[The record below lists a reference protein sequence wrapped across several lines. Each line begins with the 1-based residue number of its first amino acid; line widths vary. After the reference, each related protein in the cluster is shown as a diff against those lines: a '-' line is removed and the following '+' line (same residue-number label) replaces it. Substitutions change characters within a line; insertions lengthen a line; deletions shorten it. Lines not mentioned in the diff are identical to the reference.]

1 MSTPFPLRGHH
12 VIRGIAA
19 ALFLVPSLLWSQPAL
34 EFTGRRADL
43 AAKLPDGVVVALGG
57 HDPAQDYLS
66 FNQAP
71 SFYYLT
77 GFKEPDAA
85 LIMLVKSGA
94 LQSATLF
101 VNPKQPSR
109 EVWTGTRVGVEGVS
123 GITGLR
129 GRPVG
134 DLPRVLDSLA
144 GTGAPFNV
152 IGEVS
157 RAPDDEGAMTFRTP
171 DEQIFDRLRRKFP
184 SLKLTVVN
192 EAVEQL
198 RGTKSATEVM
208 LIRNAVDLTVRAQ
221 REVIPSI
228 KVGMNEFELQALIE
242 YTFRRN
248 GADRSSFATIVGSG
262 PNSTTLHYN
271 QDDRFIGSND
281 LIVLDIGASFRGY
294 AADVTRTVPA
304 SGLFSNEQRT
314 VYQLVR
320 DAQRAAERQ
329 AVVGAAARLMSDSA
343 SATLAAGLT
352 RLGLIDSPNATYDC
366 GTGAQPRQCLQL
378 QLYYMH
384 GIGHGIGLEVH
395 DPDQFYYSGK
405 IQAGSVFTIEPGLY
419 VREHLLEEIPD
430 TPSNREFAGRIRN
443 AVSLYRNIGVRIED
457 DYLATTKTV
466 ERLSEFPREINE
478 IEELMRKGSPGVAPR
493 DEVRVEKYRLI
504 P

>member
-1 MSTPFPLRGHH
+1 MIRSFAVAVLLLPTLLR
-12 VIRGIAA
+12 A
-19 ALFLVPSLLWSQPAL
+19 QPAL

-43 AAKLPDGVVVALGG
+43 AARLPDGVVVALGG
-57 HDPAQDYLS
+57 HDPSQDYLS
-66 FNQAP
+66 FEQTP

-85 LIMLVKSGA
+85 LLMFVKGGA

-109 EVWTGTRVGVEGVS
+109 EVWTGTRAGVDGVS
-123 GITGLR
+123 ALTGLR
-129 GRPVG
+129 GRPIA
-134 DLPRVLDSLA
+134 DFPRTLDSLA
-144 GTGAPFNV
+144 GSGLAFNV

-157 RAPDDEGAMTFRTP
+157 RPPEDEGALSFRTP
-171 DEQIFDRLRRKFP
+171 DEQIFDRLKRKYS

-192 EAVEQL
+192 DAVEQL
-198 RGTKSATEVM
+198 RGTKSAAEVV
-208 LIRNAVDLTVRAQ
+208 LIRNAVDITVRAHK
-221 REVIPSI
+221 EVIPSI
-228 KVGMNEFELQALIE
+228 KPGMNEFELQALIE

-248 GADRSSFATIVGSG
+248 GADRPSFSTIVGSG

-281 LIVLDIGASFRGY
+281 LIVMDIGASFRGY

-304 SGLFSNEQRT
+304 SGTFSPEQRII
-314 VYQLVR
+314 YQIVR

-329 AVVGAAARLMSDSA
+329 AKVGAAARLMSDSA
-343 SATLAAGLT
+343 SATLAAGLA
-352 RLGLIDSPNATYDC
+352 RVGLIDSPSATYDC

-395 DPDQFYYSGK
+395 DPDQYYYTGK
-405 IQAGSVFTIEPGLY
+405 IEAGSVFTIEPGLY

-430 TPSNREFAGRIRN
+430 TPRNKEFAGRIRH
-443 AVSLYRNIGVRIED
+443 AVTQYANVGVRIED
-457 DYLATTKTV
+457 NYLATTKTV
-466 ERLSEFPREINE
+466 EWLSQFPREISE
-478 IEELMRKGSPGVAPR
+478 IEELMRKGSTGVAAR
-493 DEVRVEKYRLI
+493 DEFRVEKYRLI

>member
-1 MSTPFPLRGHH
+1 M
-12 VIRGIAA
+12 IRRFAVA
-19 ALFLVPSLLWSQPAL
+19 VLLLPSLLRAQPAL

-43 AAKLPDGVVVALGG
+43 AAKLTDGVVVALGG
-57 HDPAQDYLS
+57 HEPSQDYLS
-66 FNQAP
+66 FEQSP

-85 LIMLVKSGA
+85 LVMFVKGGA
-94 LQSATLF
+94 LQSATLY

-123 GITGLR
+123 ALTGLR
-129 GRPVG
+129 GRPIS
-134 DLPRVLDSLA
+134 DFPRVLDSLA
-144 GTGAPFNV
+144 NSGIPFHV

-157 RAPDDEGAMTFRTP
+157 RPPEEEGALSFRTP
-171 DEQIFDRLRRKFP
+171 DEQIFDRIKRKYP

-192 EAVEQL
+192 DAVEQL
-198 RGTKSATEVM
+198 RGTKSAAEIV
-208 LIRNAVDLTVRAQ
+208 LIRNAVDITVRAQ
-221 REVIPSI
+221 KEVIPSI
-228 KVGMNEFELQALIE
+228 KPGMNEFELQALIE

-248 GADRSSFATIVGSG
+248 GADRPSFSTVVGSG

-271 QDDRFIGSND
+271 RDDRFIGSND
-281 LIVLDIGASFRGY
+281 LVVMDIGASFRGY

-304 SGLFSNEQRT
+304 NGTFSPEQRII
-314 VYQLVR
+314 YQIVR

-329 AVVGAAARLMSDSA
+329 AKVGAAARLMSDSA

-352 RLGLIDSPNATYDC
+352 RIGLIDSPNATYDC
-366 GTGAQPRQCLQL
+366 GSGAQPRQCLQL

-395 DPDQFYYSGK
+395 DPDQYYYTGK
-405 IQAGSVFTIEPGLY
+405 IEAGSVFTIEPGVY

-430 TPSNREFAGRIRN
+430 TPRNKEFASRIRH
-443 AVSLYRNIGVRIED
+443 AVTQYQNIGVRIED
-457 DYLATTKTV
+457 DYLATTKAV
-466 ERLSEFPREINE
+466 EWLSQFPREMNE
-478 IEELMRKGSPGVAPR
+478 IEDLMQKGSTGVAAR
-493 DEVRVEKYRLI
+493 DEFRVEKYRLI

>member
-1 MSTPFPLRGHH
+1 M
-12 VIRGIAA
+12 IRRFAVAG
-19 ALFLVPSLLWSQPAL
+19 LLVPSLLWSQPAL

-66 FNQAP
+66 FEQSP

-85 LIMLVKSGA
+85 LLMFVKGGV

-101 VNPKQPSR
+101 VNPRQPSR

-123 GITGLR
+123 DRTGLR
-129 GRPVG
+129 GRSSV

-144 GTGAPFNV
+144 ATGMPFSV
-152 IGEVS
+152 IGEVT
-157 RAPDDEGAMTFRTP
+157 RPPDEEGALSFRTP
-171 DEQIFDRLRRKFP
+171 DEQIFDRIKRKFP

-192 EAVEQL
+192 DAVEQL
-198 RGTKSATEVM
+198 RGTKSDAELM
-208 LIRNAVDLTVRAQ
+208 LIRNAVDITVRAQ
-221 REVIPSI
+221 REVIPTI
-228 KVGMNEFELQALIE
+228 KPGMNEFELQALIE

-248 GADRSSFATIVGSG
+248 GADRPSFSTVVGSG

-281 LIVLDIGASFRGY
+281 LIVMDIGASFKGY

-304 SGLFSNEQRT
+304 NGTFSPEQRII
-314 VYQLVR
+314 YQIVR
-320 DAQRAAERQ
+320 DAQRSAERH
-329 AVVGAAARLMSDSA
+329 ATLGSAARLMSDSA
-343 SATLAAGLT
+343 SATLANGLT
-352 RLGLIDSPNATYDC
+352 RVGLIESPNATYDC
-366 GTGAQPRQCLQL
+366 GTSTQPRQCAQL

-395 DPDQFYYSGK
+395 DPDQYYYSGK
-405 IQAGSVFTIEPGLY
+405 IQAGSAFTIEPGLY

-430 TPSNREFAGRIRN
+430 TPRNKEFAARVRN
-443 AVSLYRNIGVRIED
+443 AVTQYRNIGVRIED
-457 DYLATTKTV
+457 NYIVTTKGV
-466 ERLSEFPREINE
+466 EWVSQFPREINE
-478 IEELMRKGSPGVAPR
+478 IEELMRKGSPGVAAR
-493 DEVRVEKYRLI
+493 DEFRVEKYRLI

>member
-1 MSTPFPLRGHH
+1 M
-12 VIRGIAA
+12 IRSIAVA
-19 ALFLVPSLLWSQPAL
+19 VLLLPSLLRAQPAL

-43 AAKLPDGVVVALGG
+43 AARLPDGVVVALGG
-57 HDPAQDYLS
+57 HDPSQDYLT
-66 FNQAP
+66 FEQAP
-71 SFYYLT
+71 SFFYLT

-85 LIMLVKSGA
+85 LLMFVKAGA

-123 GITGLR
+123 ALTGLR
-129 GRPVG
+129 GRPIAEF
-134 DLPRVLDSLA
+134 PRVLDSLA
-144 GTGAPFNV
+144 GSGVPFSV

-157 RAPDDEGAMTFRTP
+157 RPPEDAGALSFRTP
-171 DEQIFDRLRRKFP
+171 DEQIFDRLRGKHP
-184 SLKLTVVN
+184 PLKLTVVN
-192 EAVEQL
+192 DAVEQL
-198 RGTKSATEVM
+198 RGTKSASEVV
-208 LIRNAVDLTVRAQ
+208 LIRNAVDITVRAQ
-221 REVIPSI
+221 KEVIPSI
-228 KVGMNEFELQALIE
+228 KPGMNEFELQAIIE

-248 GADRSSFATIVGSG
+248 GADRPSFSTIVGSG

-281 LIVLDIGASFRGY
+281 LIVMDIGASFRGY

-304 SGLFSNEQRT
+304 NGTFSPEQRII
-314 VYQLVR
+314 YQIVR

-329 AVVGAAARLMSDSA
+329 AKVGAPARLMSDSA

-352 RLGLIDSPNATYDC
+352 RLGLIESPNATYDC
-366 GTGAQPRQCLQL
+366 GTSAQPRECLQL

-395 DPDQFYYSGK
+395 DPDQYYYTGK
-405 IQAGSVFTIEPGLY
+405 IEAGSVFTIEPGLY
-419 VREHLLEEIPD
+419 VREHVLEEIPD
-430 TPSNREFAGRIRN
+430 TPRNKEFAARVRR
-443 AVSLYRNIGVRIED
+443 AVAQYQNIGVRIED

-466 ERLSEFPREINE
+466 EWLSQLPREINE
-478 IEELMRKGSPGVAPR
+478 IEELMRQGSTGVAAR
-493 DEVRVEKYRLI
+493 DEFRVEKYRLI

>member
-1 MSTPFPLRGHH
+1 M
-12 VIRGIAA
+12 IRSIAA
-19 ALFLVPSLLWSQPAL
+19 ALLLLLHPPLLSAQAAL

-43 AAKLPDGVVVALGG
+43 AAKLSDGVVVALGG

-66 FNQAP
+66 FEQTP

-85 LIMLVKSGA
+85 LIMFVKGGA

-109 EVWTGTRVGVEGVS
+109 EVWTGTRIGVEGVS
-123 GITGLR
+123 ALTGLR
-129 GRPVG
+129 GRVIG
-134 DLPRVLDSLA
+134 DLPHVLDSLA
-144 GTGAPFNV
+144 GAGVPFNV
-152 IGEVS
+152 IGEVG
-157 RAPDDEGAMTFRTP
+157 RAPEDDGAITFRTP
-171 DEQIFDRLRRKFP
+171 DEQIFDRLKRKFP
-184 SLKLTVVN
+184 SLKLAVVN

-208 LIRNAVDLTVRAQ
+208 LIRNAVDLTLRAL

-228 KVGMNEFELQALIE
+228 KAGLNEFEIQALIE

-248 GADRSSFATIVGSG
+248 GADRPSFSTVVGSG

-271 QDDRFIGSND
+271 ENDRFIGSAD
-281 LIVLDIGASFRGY
+281 LVVMDIGASFHGY

-304 SGLFSNEQRT
+304 SGLFTQEQRT
-314 VYQLVR
+314 VYQIVR
-320 DAQRAAERQ
+320 DAQRSAERQ
-329 AVVGAAARLMSDSA
+329 AVIGRAARLMSDSA

-352 RLGLIDSPNATYDC
+352 RLGLIESPNATYDC
-366 GTGAQPRQCLQL
+366 GTGAQPRQCMQL

-395 DPDQFYYSGK
+395 DPDQYYYTGK
-405 IQAGSVFTIEPGLY
+405 IEAGSVFTIEPGLY
-419 VREHLLEEIPD
+419 VREHLLDEIPD
-430 TPSNREFAGRIRN
+430 TPRNKEFAARVRN
-443 AVSLYRNIGVRIED
+443 SVLQYRNIGVRIED

-466 ERLSEFPREINE
+466 EWLSQFPREINE
-478 IEELMRKGSPGVAPR
+478 IEELMRKGSAGVAQR

>member
-1 MSTPFPLRGHH
+1 
-12 VIRGIAA
+12 VIRRFAVAG
-19 ALFLVPSLLWSQPAL
+19 LLVPSLLWSQPAL

-66 FNQAP
+66 FEQSP

-85 LIMLVKSGA
+85 LLMFVKGGA

-101 VNPKQPSR
+101 VNPRQPSR

-123 GITGLR
+123 DRTGLR
-129 GRPVG
+129 GRSSV

-144 GTGAPFNV
+144 ATGMPFSV
-152 IGEVS
+152 IGEVT
-157 RAPDDEGAMTFRTP
+157 RPPDEEGALSFRTP
-171 DEQIFDRLRRKFP
+171 DEQIFDRIKRKFP

-192 EAVEQL
+192 DAVEQL
-198 RGTKSATEVM
+198 RGTKSDAELM
-208 LIRNAVDLTVRAQ
+208 LIRNAVDITVRAQ
-221 REVIPSI
+221 REVIPTI
-228 KVGMNEFELQALIE
+228 KPGMNEFELQALIE

-248 GADRSSFATIVGSG
+248 GADRPSFSTVVGSG

-281 LIVLDIGASFRGY
+281 LIVMDIGASFKGY

-304 SGLFSNEQRT
+304 NGTFSPEQRII
-314 VYQLVR
+314 YQIVR
-320 DAQRAAERQ
+320 DAQRSAERH
-329 AVVGAAARLMSDSA
+329 ATLGSAARLMSDSA
-343 SATLAAGLT
+343 SATLANGLT
-352 RLGLIDSPNATYDC
+352 RVGLIESPNATYDC
-366 GTGAQPRQCLQL
+366 GTSTQPRQCAQL

-395 DPDQFYYSGK
+395 DPDQYYYSGK
-405 IQAGSVFTIEPGLY
+405 IQAGSAFTIEPGLY

-430 TPSNREFAGRIRN
+430 TPRNKEFAARVRN
-443 AVSLYRNIGVRIED
+443 AVTQYRNIGVRIED
-457 DYLATTKTV
+457 NYIVTTKGV
-466 ERLSEFPREINE
+466 EWVSQFPREINE
-478 IEELMRKGSPGVAPR
+478 IEELMRKGSPGVAAR
-493 DEVRVEKYRLI
+493 DEFRVEKYRLI

>member
-1 MSTPFPLRGHH
+1 M
-12 VIRGIAA
+12 IRRLAVAG
-19 ALFLVPSLLWSQPAL
+19 LLVPSLLWSQPAL

-66 FNQAP
+66 FEQNP

-85 LIMLVKSGA
+85 LLMYVKGGA

-101 VNPKQPSR
+101 VNSRQPSR

-123 GITGLR
+123 DRTGLR
-129 GRPVG
+129 GRPSS

-144 GTGAPFNV
+144 ATGIPFNV

-157 RAPDDEGAMTFRTP
+157 RPPDEEGALSFRTP
-171 DEQIFDRLRRKFP
+171 DEQIFDRLKRRFA
-184 SLKLTVVN
+184 SLRLTVVN
-192 EAVEQL
+192 DAVEQL
-198 RGTKSATEVM
+198 RGTKSEAELT
-208 LIRNAVDLTVRAQ
+208 LIRNAVDITVRAQ
-221 REVIPSI
+221 REVIPTI
-228 KVGMNEFELQALIE
+228 KPGMNEFELQALIE

-248 GADRSSFATIVGSG
+248 GADRPSFSTVVGSG

-281 LIVLDIGASFRGY
+281 LIVMDIGASFKGY

-304 SGLFSNEQRT
+304 SGTFSPEQRII
-314 VYQLVR
+314 YQIVR
-320 DAQRAAERQ
+320 DAQRSAERH
-329 AVVGAAARLMSDSA
+329 ATLGSAARLMSDSA
-343 SATLAAGLT
+343 SATLANGLT
-352 RLGLIDSPNATYDC
+352 RVGLIESPNATYDC
-366 GTGAQPRQCLQL
+366 GTSTQPRQCAQL

-395 DPDQFYYSGK
+395 DPDQYYYSGR
-405 IQAGSVFTIEPGLY
+405 IQAGSAFTIEPGLY

-430 TPSNREFAGRIRN
+430 TPRNKEFASRVRN
-443 AVSLYRNIGVRIED
+443 AVAQYRNIGVRIED
-457 DYLATTKTV
+457 NYIVTTKGV
-466 ERLSEFPREINE
+466 EWISQFPREINE
-478 IEELMRKGSPGVAPR
+478 IEELMRKGSPGVAAR
-493 DEVRVEKYRLI
+493 DEFRVEKYRLI
-504 P
+504 PE

>member
-1 MSTPFPLRGHH
+1 
-12 VIRGIAA
+12 VIRRFAVA
-19 ALFLVPSLLWSQPAL
+19 VLLLPSLLLAQPAL

-43 AAKLPDGVVVALGG
+43 SGKLPDGVVVALGG
-57 HDPAQDYLS
+57 HDPSQDYLS
-66 FNQAP
+66 FEQSP

-85 LIMLVKSGA
+85 LLMFVKGGA

-123 GITGLR
+123 ALTGLR
-129 GRPVG
+129 GRPIAEF
-134 DLPRVLDSLA
+134 PRVLDSLA
-144 GTGAPFNV
+144 GSGVALNV

-157 RAPDDEGAMTFRTP
+157 RPPEDEGALTFRTP
-171 DEQIFDRLRRKFP
+171 DEQIFDRLKRKYP

-192 EAVEQL
+192 DAVEQL
-198 RGTKSATEVM
+198 RGTKSAAEVV
-208 LIRNAVDLTVRAQ
+208 LIRNAVDITVRAHK
-221 REVIPSI
+221 EVIPSI
-228 KVGMNEFELQALIE
+228 KPGMNEFELQALIE

-248 GADRSSFATIVGSG
+248 GADRPSFSTIVGSG

-271 QDDRFIGSND
+271 TDDRFIGSND
-281 LIVLDIGASFRGY
+281 LIVMDIGASFRGY

-304 SGLFSNEQRT
+304 NGTFSPEQRII
-314 VYQLVR
+314 YQIVR
-320 DAQRAAERQ
+320 DAQHVAERQ
-329 AVVGAAARLMSDSA
+329 AKIGAPARLMSDSA

-352 RLGLIDSPNATYDC
+352 RLGLIESPNATYDC

-395 DPDQFYYSGK
+395 DPDQYYYTGK
-405 IQAGSVFTIEPGLY
+405 IEAGSVFTIEPGLY

-430 TPSNREFAGRIRN
+430 TPRNKEFAAHIRR
-443 AVSLYRNIGVRIED
+443 AVTQYQNIGVRIED

-466 ERLSEFPREINE
+466 EWLSQFPREINE
-478 IEELMRKGSPGVAPR
+478 IEELMRKGSTGVAAR
-493 DEVRVEKYRLI
+493 DEFRVEKYRLI